1 MVAELEPIDLAGRET
16 ISTEI
21 ARRLLTYF
29 LAGSIKPGDRIP
41 SERKLAEALG
51 VGRSVVREALKS
63 LALLGLIEVR
73 QGNGTFLKRADS
85 DLLPEAIEWGLL
97 LGEKRVKDL
106 IEARRHLE
114 VLLAGLAAERRT
126 ESDIEAL
133 KTELRRMEKA
143 GRNSERVIEAD
154 VEFHVHVWS
163 AAGNAVLQQTLTSIR
178 SLLQVWIRRVY
189 RAETD
194 SRRTVS
200 EHVPIFEAIK
210 RGDPEAART
219 AMAAHMASAA
229 ARLEATIPEG
239 EASSTVSATAKP
251 MAKP

>member
-29 LAGSIKPGDRIP
+29 LTGSIKPGERIP

-63 LALLGLIEVR
+63 LALLGLVEVR

-97 LGEKRVKDL
+97 LGEKRVRDL

-114 VLLAGLAAERRT
+114 VLLAGLAAERRQAA
-126 ESDIEAL
+126 DIEAL
-133 KTELRRMEKA
+133 RAEVRRMEKA
-143 GRNSERVIEAD
+143 GGHAERVIEAD
-154 VEFHVHVWS
+154 LEFHIRVWT
-163 AAGNAVLQQTLTSIR
+163 AAGNAVLQQTLTSVR
-178 SLLQVWIRRVY
+178 ALLQVWIRRVY
-189 RAETD
+189 LAETD
-194 SRRTVS
+194 SRRTID
-200 EHVPIFEAIK
+200 EHVPIFEAIE
-210 RGDPEAART
+210 RGDPEAARE

-229 ARLEATIPEG
+229 RRLEATIPAG
-239 EASSTVSATAKP
+239 DPDVTVAAG
-251 MAKP
+251 AAV